1 MNANAG
7 IKITICG
14 IGIMIFLIHIVN
26 LIIKKNKRADE
37 KWLLV
42 FMIFNVI
49 HFSIYLIFNI
59 IKNFY
64 TSDDLI
70 IAFYTSFYIMNNIE
84 VYILFKYMVSYI
96 NLSNQLNK
104 RLSLLNNILF
114 AIFVITDIIN
124 IPTSIY
130 FYSQNGEYI
139 RSKTMFISQ
148 GYEFI
153 MFSVIILV
161 TTITQ
166 KLKKREKAAFIIYC
180 LLPVLAIIFQN
191 IYSGYAIGYVS
202 IIITVEILFFFANV
216 EKNIELSKQEE
227 KNKEAHVKLMIS
239 QIQPHFIYNSL
250 SAISTL
256 ISIDPDKAQ
265 KSLDDFT
272 EYLRKNL
279 SSLTETRLI
288 PFENEL
294 KHIETYVSLE
304 KMRFKDRIHIIYDIG
319 TKDFSIPPLTIQ
331 PLVENA
337 IKHGILKKIEGGT
350 VTLTTYET
358 DSSYVIEVK
367 DDGIGFDLNEIDFDE
382 NVHFGLK
389 NISYRI
395 SHTCEGDLNIIS
407 KKNVGTKITVTL
419 KKWGVLWKS
428 Y

>member
-1 MNANAG
+1 MNANTG

-26 LIIKKNKRADE
+26 LIIKRNKRNDE

-42 FMIFNVI
+42 FMIFNVF
-49 HFSIYLIFNI
+49 HFSIYLIFNLLRYKYTSNSI
-59 IKNFY
+59 IMSFY
-64 TSDDLI
+64 TI
-70 IAFYTSFYIMNNIE
+70 FYIMNNIE
-84 VYILFKYMVSYI
+84 VYLLFKYTLSYVSLANQI
-96 NLSNQLNK
+96 KKKLSITNFLIF
-104 RLSLLNNILF
+104 L
-114 AIFVITDIIN
+114 IFVISDLVNIN
-124 IPTSIY
+124 TGFY
-130 FYSQNGEYI
+130 FYAENGEYVRNKFMI
-139 RSKTMFISQ
+139 LSQ

-153 MFSVIILV
+153 IFLIIILV
-161 TTITQ
+161 AFLNP
-166 KLKKREKAAFIIYC
+166 KLKKREKAAFITYC
-180 LLPVLAIIFQN
+180 LLPVLGILFQN

-216 EKNIELSKQEE
+216 EKNIELAKQEE

-256 ISIDPDKAQ
+256 ISINPDEAQ
-265 KSLDDFT
+265 KSLDNFT
-272 EYLRKNL
+272 EYLRRNL

-304 KMRFKDRIHIIYDIG
+304 KMRFKDRINIIYDIG
-319 TKDFSIPPLTIQ
+319 TKDFFVPPLTIQ
-331 PLVENA
+331 PIVENA
-337 IKHGILKKIEGGT
+337 IKHGILKKIKGGT

-358 DSSYVIEVK
+358 DSSYVIEIK
-367 DDGIGFDLNEIDFDE
+367 DDGIGFNLNEIDFDE
-382 NVHFGLK
+382 NTHFGLK

-407 KKNVGTKITVTL
+407 KKNEGTKITVTL
-419 KKWGVLWKS
+419 KK
-428 Y
+428 